1 MNANFSP
8 QNTNS
13 QNWINVNSQIET
25 YFKYGDQLI
34 KESPEKWSIF
44 AKIFDWLAAEMT
56 DSEDQKPDKDSE
68 DGKVSEIVIDLPFVN
83 PGDDVVDF
91 VIDPPFVP
99 SGDF

>member
-1 MNANFSP
+1 MNAYFSP

-25 YFKYGDQLI
+25 YFKYSDQLI
-34 KESPEKWSIF
+34 KESPEKWPIF
-44 AKIFDWLAAEMT
+44 AKIFYWLAAEMT
-56 DSEDQKPDKDSE
+56 EDQEPDKDSE
-68 DGKVSEIVIDLPFVN
+68 DGKVTEIVIDPPFVN
-83 PGDDVVDF
+83 PGDDVVDY

>member
-34 KESPEKWSIF
+34 KESPEKWSLF
-44 AKIFDWLAAEMT
+44 A
-56 DSEDQKPDKDSE
+56 EDQKPDKDSE